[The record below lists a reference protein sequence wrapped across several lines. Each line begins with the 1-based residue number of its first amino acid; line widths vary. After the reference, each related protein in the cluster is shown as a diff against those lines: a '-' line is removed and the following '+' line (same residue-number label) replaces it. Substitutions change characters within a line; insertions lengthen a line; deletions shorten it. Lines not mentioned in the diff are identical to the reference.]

1 MAMQNFLT
9 FLFVL
14 FLAGSGFSQK
24 DNRNAALSDF
34 DTALGLLKSVS
45 TEKEAEAKLMDAKK
59 SIDLAEKH
67 QETSSDYRTLKAMGD
82 IYFELNRLWSK
93 NNSDQTHVAGQKSK
107 EGYLRAKKSTTKS
120 KELDEVDKQ
129 LRNLQM
135 NLYNQGVEEF
145 NSNSFGPA
153 NKLLT
158 LSMEI
163 AELRGENDAQQVY
176 VTAMSYDLIKD
187 YESAYKLYRKCIE
200 LDYGDSKLYSAM
212 LNSAIFSKNHE
223 WVNKTIADG
232 KATYPNDQDFAIST
246 VNAYL
251 FMEDYTKAEEALQIA
266 IKTDPSNANLT
277 FVLGSV
283 YEKLGK
289 TDRAIDAYKTTLSI
303 DPSMFDANYQL
314 GAMFFNDAVAIQQ
327 KINTLDFG
335 SSEEKSLTKKHLELL
350 HDSEK
355 YLKKAYDSNS
365 ADYGTVSALMTIY
378 AMLERMDEYA
388 LMKSTL
394 DRIKNGN

>member
-176 VTAMSYDLIKD
+176 VTAMSYDLIED

-200 LDYGDSKLYSAM
+200 LDYGGSKLYSAM

>member
-59 SIDLAEKH
+59 SIDLAERH

-176 VTAMSYDLIKD
+176 VTAMSYDLIED

-200 LDYGDSKLYSAM
+200 LDYGGSKLYSAM

>member
-200 LDYGDSKLYSAM
+200 LDYGGSKLYSAM

>member
-200 LDYGDSKLYSAM
+200 LDYGDNKLYSAM